1 MQARSDPSI
10 LMRLHV
16 DIVLVPGFPLSELA
30 AVQEVVE
37 SLNHLQESSDFALTL
52 LSLEGGDVEASDA
65 RLRVKTESMRFE
77 RGNGLAVFT
86 GGASAMSH
94 ARVLAAASR
103 HAEHAGRELV
113 VFSEAVCALHAAGRF
128 HDRTVVVPWD
138 DLYVEEAVW
147 PDCVTSEL
155 LYIRSGNVITC
166 AGRVSAYDL
175 MVTRMC
181 DLVGRTTPTQI
192 TDRLKMADIRT
203 PLARQ
208 RKATRHRYRIENA
221 TFARVVE
228 IIENTLDDPLP
239 MPELAG
245 MVGMS
250 VRQIERN
257 FNKVFGLSPVK
268 FRRQKQVQK
277 ARWLADN
284 SGLSATEIAVACGF
298 GTRAQLAK
306 EFRKYWGM
314 SITQRRLGNPQRVSG
329 DNQIE

>member
-1 MQARSDPSI
+1 
-10 LMRLHV
+10 MRLQV
-16 DIVLVPGFPLSELA
+16 EVVLVPGFPLSELA

-37 SLNHLQESSDFALTL
+37 SLKHLRERSEIALKFC
-52 LSLEGGDVEASDA
+52 SPEGGEIEAADA
-65 RLRVKTESMRFE
+65 RIRVATEPTGFE
-77 RGNGLAVFT
+77 KGKGLAVFA
-86 GGASAMSH
+86 GGASAMSY
-94 ARVLAAASR
+94 AKTLAAASR
-103 HAEHAGRELV
+103 QAEHAGRELV
-113 VFSEAVCALHAAGRF
+113 VFSNAVCALHAAGRF
-128 HDRTVVVPWD
+128 HDRSVVVPWD

-147 PDCVTSEL
+147 PERVTSEL

-175 MVTRMC
+175 LVTRLC
-181 DLVGRTTPTQI
+181 DLVGRTTPTEI

-221 TFARVVE
+221 AFALAVE
-228 IIENTLDDPLP
+228 IIEDRIDDPLP
-239 MPELAG
+239 MPELAE

-284 SGLSATEIAVACGF
+284 TGLNVTEIAMACGF
-298 GTRAQLAK
+298 GSQAQLAK
-306 EFRKYWGM
+306 HFKEYWGV
-314 SITQRRLGNPQRVSG
+314 SVTQRRLSAASGLSGEEGEQR
-329 DNQIE
+329 